1 MQYLKKKSGASP
13 VSDQIIGSIDTKEE
27 EEVRTTIE
35 ETLR

>member
-1 MQYLKKKSGASP
+1 